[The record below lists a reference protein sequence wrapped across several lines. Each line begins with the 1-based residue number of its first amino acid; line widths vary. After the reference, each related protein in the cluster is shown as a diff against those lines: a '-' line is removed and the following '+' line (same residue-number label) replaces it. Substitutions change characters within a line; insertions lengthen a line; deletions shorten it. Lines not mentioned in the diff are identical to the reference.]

1 MDGFRKSLENEFY
14 KIYVFNL
21 RGNQRTKGE
30 ESRKEGGKI
39 FGEGSRAPISI
50 TLLLKKKNYKGK
62 AKIFYRDIGD
72 YLNREEKL
80 QIVKDSK
87 SFFSLNMNLKQI
99 FPNKY
104 GDWISQRNNK
114 FLEFIPLNAEAKY
127 QSNCESFFITYS
139 NGIKT
144 NRDSWAYN
152 FSNRRLTEN
161 MKNTIEFYNSKI
173 NEFKNLKQ
181 KNPSF
186 KFADFKKD
194 NSEPAKI
201 KWSSSLEN
209 YFKKFEKVNFKAEN
223 IYKSYYRPFMISNL
237 YFETKFIEARYQNH
251 KLFHE
256 PDTKNLMICVSS
268 SSKNFSTLITDRVY
282 GH

>member
-1 MDGFRKSLENEFY
+1 MAYYIAAVNIENAFKNASESEYYFPFNGICLTDTFQTAEDQNYFSSFFPVNSKRIKNEKETPITVFMGNPPYSAGQKNSNDNNPNKKYPNLDSVIKQKYVETSTAQNKNSLYDSYIRAFRYSTDELENNNGVICYVTNGGWIDGLSMDGFRKSFENEFY

-80 QIVKDSK
+80 QIVKNSK

-104 GDWISQRNNK
+104 GD
-114 FLEFIPLNAEAKY
+114 
-127 QSNCESFFITYS
+127 
-139 NGIKT
+139 
-144 NRDSWAYN
+144 
-152 FSNRRLTEN
+152 
-161 MKNTIEFYNSKI
+161 
-173 NEFKNLKQ
+173 
-181 KNPSF
+181 
-186 KFADFKKD
+186 
-194 NSEPAKI
+194 
-201 KWSSSLEN
+201 
-209 YFKKFEKVNFKAEN
+209 
-223 IYKSYYRPFMISNL
+223 
-237 YFETKFIEARYQNH
+237 
-251 KLFHE
+251 
-256 PDTKNLMICVSS
+256 
-268 SSKNFSTLITDRVY
+268 
-282 GH
+282 